1 MVLPVF
7 YVMNSNFYIS
17 LFSKLAQKAQNL
29 LLRAIRLTQ
38 PIFSGD
44 QDEDFKTAKKS
55 RKIPSEK
62 SRKSRGSGLRFEN
75 PEKIPGCLYLF
86 AKFLDTFY
94 VLFLLQSKKVFSD
107 NKSIK
112 NLFISQFTLT
122 EV

>member
-29 LLRAIRLTQ
+29 LLRAIRLTL

-44 QDEDFKTAKKS
+44 QDEDFKTTKKS

-75 PEKIPGCLYLF
+75 PEKIPVCLYLF